1 MFVKQTC
8 IILYFIYEIHSIFSI
23 TYFMIDLK
31 TGFSQLFIII
41 ILLTLAGCQ
50 TVDVRGQFV
59 SDEAI
64 NEINTNKLGKN
75 EVIDMIG
82 TPTYIPDYT
91 KNTWYYIQRSFSKRA
106 WFDPQVIK
114 QRVVKIMFNI
124 NSKALEAVLL
134 EDLQNENIT
143 AFGNYT
149 ETYGTEQSVI
159 QKFVKNIGRFNQTTN
174 SSNRT
179 KKKK

>member
-1 MFVKQTC
+1 MTDF
-8 IILYFIYEIHSIFSI
+8 
-23 TYFMIDLK
+23 K
-31 TGFSQLFIII
+31 TGFSWLFTVI

-64 NEINTNKLGKN
+64 NEINTKKPDKN

-91 KNTWYYIQRSFSKRA
+91 KNTWYYIQRSLSKRA
-106 WFDPQVIK
+106 WFDPKVIK
-114 QRVVKIMFNI
+114 QRVVKIMFN
-124 NSKALEAVLL
+124 SKSKVLEAVLL

-143 AFGNYT
+143 ALGHYT
-149 ETYGTEQSVI
+149 KTHGTEQSGI

-174 SSNRT
+174 SSNRR

>member
-1 MFVKQTC
+1 MTDF
-8 IILYFIYEIHSIFSI
+8 
-23 TYFMIDLK
+23 K
-31 TGFSQLFIII
+31 TGFSWLFTVI
-41 ILLTLAGCQ
+41 ILLILAGCQ

-64 NEINTNKLGKN
+64 NEINTKKPDKN

-91 KNTWYYIQRSFSKRA
+91 KNTWYYIQGSLSKRA
-106 WFDPQVIK
+106 WFDPKVIK
-114 QRVVKIMFNI
+114 QRVVKIMFN
-124 NSKALEAVLL
+124 SKSKVLEAVLL

-143 AFGNYT
+143 ALGHYT
-149 ETYGTEQSVI
+149 KTHGTEQSGI

-174 SSNRT
+174 SSNRR

>member
-1 MFVKQTC
+1 MTDF
-8 IILYFIYEIHSIFSI
+8 
-23 TYFMIDLK
+23 K
-31 TGFSQLFIII
+31 TGFSRLFTVI

-59 SDEAI
+59 SDEAV
-64 NEINTNKLGKN
+64 NEINTKKPGKN

-91 KNTWYYIQRSFSKRA
+91 KNTWYYIQRSLSKRA
-106 WFDPQVIK
+106 WFDPKVVK
-114 QRVVKIMFNI
+114 QRVVKIMFN
-124 NSKALEAVLL
+124 SKSKVLEAVLL

-143 AFGNYT
+143 ALGHYT
-149 ETYGTEQSVI
+149 KTHGTEQSGI

-174 SSNRT
+174 SSNRR